1 MAGRVRLIS
10 QKAMVEVVAKIP
22 GVRDAVRGEA
32 GEIFWKA
39 TANLARHRRTGRSSV
54 EIDNP
59 SSYDHWGV
67 NVYLV
72 DPDNALAIET
82 GHYLKTASGFPI
94 YVRPLNILRSAAGLV

>member
-1 MAGRVRLIS
+1 MAGLNLIS
-10 QKAMVEVVAKIP
+10 QKAMVKVVAKID

-54 EIDNP
+54 EIVEGP
-59 SSYDHWGV
+59 STYKNWGV

-72 DPDNALAIET
+72 DPDNALAIEA
-82 GHYLKTASGFPI
+82 GHYLRTASGFPI